1 MNIKPLQG
9 LLLSGSLICSGQVLA
24 EFGQE
29 DLAANGFLTQG
40 YFYTDRNNLYGES
53 SDGGS
58 FDFRELGVNASY
70 RLTPKLRVAGQ
81 LMSRKAGNLDDGE
94 PKLDYALLDYQ
105 FSDDPMN
112 QYGLR
117 LGRLKIPFGFY
128 NESRDIAFT
137 RPGIMLPQSLYFHQA
152 RDLELSVDGAILY
165 SYLEVPGGWLD
176 IDLLYGKPQT
186 DTNVEYAYLAND
198 ATGHFDDSI
207 GYMARAI
214 YNYDGGR
221 IRVGGTLA
229 EYKLSYQP
237 GNGPGFPVDLSEFD
251 EGDLLLDVAVLSA
264 EYNAE
269 RWSLTGEYMIHDIDW
284 RELGGVF
291 SLRPQTTIQSYYLQL
306 QYRLNQNW
314 ELMLRY
320 DELLLDKDDPTGQ
333 ANAAIFTTKAPH
345 TFYSKDWI
353 AGVGW
358 SPTPNWLF
366 RAEYHHV
373 TGTGWVAEQDNPDPS
388 QLRKNWNIFALQA
401 TYRF

>member
-1 MNIKPLQG
+1 MNRMQLQAMLLGGCLLGAQPTFAELDQSG
-9 LLLSGSLICSGQVLA
+9 LN
-24 EFGQE
+24 
-29 DLAANGFLTQG
+29 ANGFITQG
-40 YFYTDRNNLYGES
+40 FFLTDHNNVYGES

-70 RLTPKLRVAGQ
+70 RITPKLRVAGQ
-81 LMSRKAGNLDDGE
+81 LMSRDAGNLDDGD

-128 NESRDIAFT
+128 NESRDVAFT

-186 DTNVEYAYLAND
+186 DSNVEYAYLAFD
-198 ATGHFDDSI
+198 ASGRFDDSM

-214 YNYDGGR
+214 YNHDGGR

-229 EYKLSYQP
+229 GYTLSYQP
-237 GNGPGFPVDLSEFD
+237 GDGPGFPVDLNEFSK
-251 EGDLLLDVAVLSA
+251 GDLLLDVAVLSA
-264 EYNAE
+264 QYNAE

-284 RELGGVF
+284 QELGGVF
-291 SLRPQTTIQSYYLQL
+291 SVRPQTTIQSYYLQL
-306 QYRLNQNW
+306 QYRINQNW

-320 DELLLDKDDPTGQ
+320 DELLLDKDDPSGVE
-333 ANAAIFTTKAPH
+333 NARVFFTKPAH
-345 TFYSKDWI
+345 AFYSKDWI
-353 AGVGW
+353 VGLGW
-358 SPTPNWLF
+358 SPTPDWLF

-373 TGTGWVAEQDNPDPS
+373 IGTGWLAEQDNPDPS
-388 QLRKNWNIFALQA
+388 QLEKSWNIFALQA